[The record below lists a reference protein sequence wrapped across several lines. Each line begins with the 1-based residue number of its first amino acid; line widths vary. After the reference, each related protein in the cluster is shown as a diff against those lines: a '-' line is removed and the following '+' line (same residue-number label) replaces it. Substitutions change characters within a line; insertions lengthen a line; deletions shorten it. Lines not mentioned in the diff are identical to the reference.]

1 MLQKGRAV
9 TERGRSVVTEHSQS
23 ADKGHGLQIQRT
35 KRWIFEAMLLLLDE
49 KPYGQI
55 GISEI
60 TEKAGVAR
68 TSFYRNFTGKDD
80 VILQYLDDILSD
92 CLFQI
97 IKEKGENG
105 QKIFSLR
112 LPIPQLH
119 EQRGNLKKLL
129 DLDKGLSLLLLKH
142 FLDWVD
148 AMIDQHSK
156 DLLKREK
163 LTFRWTVKF
172 LAGGFLHVILDWIH
186 NESAV
191 PEEQLS
197 AAFDEFIRLYEPG
210 EGGAVKIVME

>member
-1 MLQKGRAV
+1 MSQKKSAAA
-9 TERGRSVVTEHSQS
+9 EHSTG
-23 ADKGHGLQIQRT
+23 KGHGLQIQRT

-49 KPYGQI
+49 KPYEQI

-60 TEKAGVAR
+60 TKKAGVAR

-80 VILQYLDDILSD
+80 VILQYFDDILSD

-97 IKEKGENG
+97 IKEKGQNC
-105 QKIFSLR
+105 QKIFSLH
-112 LPIPQLH
+112 LPIPQLR
-119 EQRGNLKKLL
+119 EQKGNLKKLL
-129 DLDKGLSLLLLKH
+129 DMDKGLNLLLLKH

-163 LTFRWTVKF
+163 LMFRWTLKF
-172 LAGGFLHVILDWIH
+172 LAGGFLHVIIDWIN
-186 NESAV
+186 NESAM
-191 PEEQLS
+191 PEEQLL

-210 EGGAVKIVME
+210 EESKVKIVMEY